1 MFKSYVQHK
10 KLHWELLF
18 VGSTPALP
26 TKRNK
31 MKKVL
36 SIGLLGFVLFS
47 CKEVPEETKEFSDSV
62 ITIDT
67 TIVETVEIEAEVPEA
82 VTVKEVRYWLGS
94 ETKLPKGV
102 VYTMD
107 CSNRGRPE
115 QRLRDNYVTIK
126 RANGYLTIVKDID
139 EDLFLNLRD
148 GDIID

>member
-1 MFKSYVQHK
+1 
-10 KLHWELLF
+10 LELLF

-47 CKEVPEETKEFSDSV
+47 CKPQTEVTEEETTSPLTTYLDSIEEVPQ
-62 ITIDT
+62 
-67 TIVETVEIEAEVPEA
+67 EA
-82 VTVKEVRYWLGS
+82 VTAKEVRYWSAS
-94 ETKLPKGV
+94 ETKLPQGV

-107 CSNRGRPE
+107 CANRGTAE
-115 QRLRDNYVTIK
+115 QKLKDNYVTIK
-126 RANGYLTIVKDID
+126 RTNGFLTIVKDID
-139 EDLFLNLRD
+139 EDLFLNLQD